1 MAFRIHGVTP
11 PYVKEI
17 QGLGYTDI
25 DADELVAFRVH
36 GITPA
41 YIRSINE
48 SAGGRLSADDVIETR
63 VFGKEDEEENP

>member
-11 PYVKEI
+11 QYVKEI
-17 QGLGYTDI
+17 QTLGYKDI
-25 DADELVAFRVH
+25 DADALVAFRVH
-36 GITPA
+36 GVTPA

-63 VFGKEDEEENP
+63 IFGKEDEKENP